1 MWHRFDKGR
10 GSNWKN
16 LVIKLKCLKGSFIFQ
31 GELEKETKKKASILY
46 MLASIYNLLGIASSF
61 ILKEIL
67 TLQKLF

>member
-10 GSNWKN
+10 DSNWKN
-16 LVIKLKCLKGSFIFQ
+16 LVIKLKCWKRCFTFQ
-31 GELEKETKKKASILY
+31 GELEEETKKKISILY